1 MKKLIIAVA
10 LAVVAF
16 VAYKCIG
23 GGGEED
29 KPSKFKVSSVLYKM
43 ETEEPAF
50 VNAYIDASGSMKGYF
65 SRNSDGR
72 FISALSN
79 AAPQKIMWMDR
90 QKTELRGI
98 PTNQLLTNRFSGGD
112 SRFDMMLSDII
123 IRDSLNKSKGVSL
136 LFTDGIL
143 SASVAQT
150 TNNPEFMRMSFD
162 FFRNEIAK
170 AIKGKGVAVSVLK
183 LESKYDGT
191 YWNYQNR
198 SVPNLKV
205 ENRPFYVI
213 AMGKADRIRHF
224 MANNKLDAKLTA
236 EFGVY
241 DNIVAD
247 SISNTFTPVTPKDWD
262 RTKFK
267 GNKIEFYLTLP
278 DYVAKLG
285 NACIK
290 NNLVVEIDGIDE
302 TSKLDSCVNI
312 MGSNLSIKNWA
323 VNDVTK
329 PILTSGEHA
338 LTVKIKK
345 TIPQEWKFLYIEDD
359 TDINTNFAK
368 QSQTFAL
375 EYLLKGIKE
384 GTETDDLIIFSST
397 IKFSK

>member
-1 MKKLIIAVA
+1 MKKIIIAVS

-16 VAYKCIG
+16 VAYKYIDG
-23 GGGEED
+23 GVEPP
-29 KPSKFKVSSVLYKM
+29 PSKFEVSSVSYKM

-65 SRNSDGR
+65 SKNSDGR
-72 FISALSN
+72 FITALSN
-79 AAPQKIMWMDR
+79 AAPQKTMWMDSK
-90 QKTELRGI
+90 KTELQGI

-123 IRDSLNKSKGVSL
+123 IRDSLNKSNGVSL

-150 TNNPEFMRMSFD
+150 DRTPEYMPMSFTV
-162 FFRNEIAK
+162 FKNEIAK

-191 YWNYQNR
+191 YWNYQNK
-198 SVPNLKV
+198 SVPNLQV

-241 DNIVAD
+241 DNTVDITSV
-247 SISNTFTPVTPKDWD
+247 NTFTPATPKDWEG
-262 RTKFK
+262 TKFK
-267 GNKIEFYLTLP
+267 GNNIEFYLTLP
-278 DYVAKLG
+278 NYVAKLG
-285 NACIK
+285 NAYIK
-290 NNLVVEIDGIDE
+290 NNLVVEIDSIE
-302 TSKLDSCVNI
+302 TSKLDSCINV
-312 MGSNLSIKNWA
+312 MGTNLSIKNWA

-329 PILTSGEHA
+329 PILTTGEHA

-345 TIPQEWKFLYIEDD
+345 TIPQEWKLLYTEDD
-359 TDINTNFAK
+359 KDIKTNFVK

-384 GTETDDLIIFSST
+384 GTETDDVIIFSST

>member
-1 MKKLIIAVA
+1 MKKLIIIVV
-10 LAVVAF
+10 LAVVAY
-16 VAYKCIG
+16 VVYKLIPPPPP
-23 GGGEED
+23 
-29 KPSKFKVSSVLYKM
+29 PSRFEVSSVSYKM
-43 ETEEPAF
+43 ETEKPAF

-72 FISALSN
+72 FIAALSN
-79 AAPQKIMWMDR
+79 AAPQKTMWMDSR
-90 QKTELRGI
+90 KTELRGI

-123 IRDSLNKSKGVSL
+123 IRDSLNKSNGVSL
-136 LFTDGIL
+136 LFTDAIL

-150 TNNPEFMRMSFD
+150 DSNPEYMRMSFTV
-162 FFRNEIAK
+162 FKNEIAK
-170 AIKGKGVAVSVLK
+170 AIKGKGVAVSILK

-198 SVPNLKV
+198 SVPNLQV

-224 MANNKLDAKLTA
+224 MANNKLEAKLTA

-241 DNIVAD
+241 DNVVVD

-262 RTKFK
+262 GTKFK

-278 DYVAKLG
+278 DYISKLG
-285 NACIK
+285 NAYIK
-290 NNLVVEIDGIDE
+290 NNLVVEIDGNDE
-302 TSKLDSCVNI
+302 TSILDSCVNI

-329 PILTSGEHA
+329 PFLRSGEHA

-384 GTETDDLIIFSST
+384 GTETDEVIIFSST
-397 IKFSK
+397 IKFTK

>member
-1 MKKLIIAVA
+1 MKKIIIAVV
-10 LAVVAF
+10 LAVVAY
-16 VAYKCIG
+16 VAYKYITTL
-23 GGGEED
+23 
-29 KPSKFKVSSVLYKM
+29 PPRTPKFEVSSVSYNM
-43 ETEEPAF
+43 EVEEPVF

-65 SRNSDGR
+65 SKNSDGR
-72 FISALSN
+72 FITALSN
-79 AAPQKIMWMDR
+79 AASQKTMWMDSK
-90 QKTELRGI
+90 KTELQGI

-123 IRDSLNKSKGVSL
+123 IRDSLNKSNGVSL

-150 TNNPEFMRMSFD
+150 DSTPEYMPMSFTV
-162 FFRNEIAK
+162 FKNEIAK

-191 YWNYQNR
+191 YWNYQNK
-198 SVPNLKV
+198 SVPNLQV

-241 DNIVAD
+241 DNTVESTSD
-247 SISNTFTPVTPKDWD
+247 NTFTPVTPKDWD
-262 RTKFK
+262 GTKFK

-278 DYVAKLG
+278 NYVAKLG
-285 NACIK
+285 NAYIK
-290 NNLVVEIDGIDE
+290 NNLVVEIDGNDE

-329 PILTSGEHA
+329 PILTPGEHT
-338 LTVKIKK
+338 LTVRVKK
-345 TIPQEWKFLYIEDD
+345 VMLQEWMLLYTEDD
-359 TDINTNFAK
+359 KDIKTNFVK

-384 GTETDDLIIFSST
+384 GTETDDVIIFSST

>member
-1 MKKLIIAVA
+1 MKKIIIAVA

-16 VAYKCIG
+16 VAYNCFDGCG
-23 GGGEED
+23 G
-29 KPSKFKVSSVLYKM
+29 KKSSKFEVSSVSYNM
-43 ETEEPAF
+43 EVEEPAF

-65 SRNSDGR
+65 SKNSDGR
-72 FISALSN
+72 FITALSN
-79 AAPQKIMWMDR
+79 AAPQKTMWMDSK
-90 QKTELRGI
+90 KTELQGI

-123 IRDSLNKSKGVSL
+123 IRDSLNKSNGVSL

-150 TNNPEFMRMSFD
+150 DRTPEYMPMSFTV
-162 FFRNEIAK
+162 FKNEIAK

-191 YWNYQNR
+191 YWNYQNK
-198 SVPNLKV
+198 SVPNLQV

-241 DNIVAD
+241 DNTVDITSV
-247 SISNTFTPVTPKDWD
+247 NTFTPATPKDWEG
-262 RTKFK
+262 TKFK

-278 DYVAKLG
+278 NYVAKLG
-285 NACIK
+285 NAYIK
-290 NNLVVEIDGIDE
+290 NNLVVEIDSIE
-302 TSKLDSCVNI
+302 TSKLDSCINV
-312 MGSNLSIKNWA
+312 MGTNLSIKNWD
-323 VNDVTK
+323 VNDGTK
-329 PILTSGEHA
+329 PILTPGEHA

-345 TIPQEWKFLYIEDD
+345 TIPQEWKLLYTEDD
-359 TDINTNFAK
+359 KDIKTNFVK

-384 GTETDDLIIFSST
+384 GTETDDMIIFSST

>member
-1 MKKLIIAVA
+1 MKKIIIAVA

-16 VAYKCIG
+16 VAYKYIPQPPVS
-23 GGGEED
+23 
-29 KPSKFKVSSVLYKM
+29 PSKFKVSSVLYKM
-43 ETEEPAF
+43 ETEKPAF

-65 SRNSDGR
+65 SKNSDGR
-72 FISALSN
+72 FITALSN
-79 AAPQKIMWMDR
+79 AAPQKTMWMDSK
-90 QKTELRGI
+90 KTELQGI
-98 PTNQLLTNRFSGGD
+98 PTNQLLTSRFSGGD

-123 IRDSLNKSKGVSL
+123 IRDSLNKSNGVSL

-150 TNNPEFMRMSFD
+150 KSNPEYMPMSFTV
-162 FFRNEIAK
+162 FKNEIAK
-170 AIKGKGVAVSVLK
+170 AIKDKGVAVSVLK

-191 YWNYQNR
+191 YWNYQNK
-198 SVPNLKV
+198 SVTNLQV
-205 ENRPFYVI
+205 ENRPFYII

-241 DNIVAD
+241 DNTVESTSD
-247 SISNTFTPVTPKDWD
+247 NTFTPVTPKDWD
-262 RTKFK
+262 GTKFK
-267 GNKIEFYLTLP
+267 GNNIEFYLTLP

-285 NACIK
+285 NAYIK
-290 NNLVVEIDGIDE
+290 NNLVVEIDGNDE

-329 PILTSGEHA
+329 PILTPGEHT
-338 LTVKIKK
+338 LTVRVKK
-345 TIPQEWKFLYIEDD
+345 VMLQEWTHLYTEDD
-359 TDINTNFAK
+359 KDIKTNFVK

-384 GTETDDLIIFSST
+384 GTETDDVIIFSST

>member
-1 MKKLIIAVA
+1 M
-10 LAVVAF
+10 
-16 VAYKCIG
+16 
-23 GGGEED
+23 
-29 KPSKFKVSSVLYKM
+29 
-43 ETEEPAF
+43 
-50 VNAYIDASGSMKGYF
+50 
-65 SRNSDGR
+65 
-72 FISALSN
+72 
-79 AAPQKIMWMDR
+79 
-90 QKTELRGI
+90 RGI

-123 IRDSLNKSKGVSL
+123 IRDSLNKSNGVSL

-150 TNNPEFMRMSFD
+150 NSNPEYMRMSFD
-162 FFRNEIAK
+162 VFKNEIAK
-170 AIKGKGVAVSVLK
+170 AIKDKGVAVSILK

-198 SVPNLKV
+198 SVPNLQV

-241 DNIVAD
+241 DNIVVD
-247 SISNTFTPVTPKDWD
+247 SISNTFAPVTPKDWD
-262 RTKFK
+262 GTKFK

-278 DYVAKLG
+278 DYVSKLG
-285 NACIK
+285 NAYIK

-302 TSKLDSCVNI
+302 TSKLDSCVNV
-312 MGSNLSIKNWA
+312 MGSSLSIKNWA

-329 PILTSGEHA
+329 RILTPGEHA

-345 TIPQEWKFLYIEDD
+345 TIPQEWKLLYIEDD
-359 TDINTNFAK
+359 RDIRTNFVK

-384 GTETDDLIIFSST
+384 GTETDEVIIFSST
-397 IKFSK
+397 IKFNK